1 MNRFWFGLVLIA
13 LISPDAHAQQRLPRP
28 QFLLRYAGTLT
39 LGSDPAD
46 LSLPPRLVD
55 AFYANINP
63 ILLVPIRDALQMI
76 AIPSLPAVQEPELV
90 VQTTR
95 PIIGGP
101 VVALPV
107 ARSIFGPHQPAS
119 ISFANV
125 APPSTFMSAEHS
137 LLGSPVQIEV
147 TPQAPS
153 HANPR

>member
-13 LISPDAHAQQRLPRP
+13 LISPYLQAQQRPPRP
-28 QFLLRYAGTLT
+28 QFLLRYAGA
-39 LGSDPAD
+39 LGNDPAD
-46 LSLPPRLVD
+46 LSLPPPLVD

-63 ILLVPIRDALQMI
+63 IFLVPIRDALQMI
-76 AIPSLPAVQEPELV
+76 AIPSLPAVPEPELV
-90 VQTTR
+90 VPATR
-95 PIIGGP
+95 PMIGGP
-101 VVALPV
+101 VIALPV

-125 APPSTFMSAEHS
+125 APPSTFISAEHS